1 MADSVAEML
10 LAAAREDA
18 KALHA
23 LLSIP
28 EISDAIIGFHAQ
40 QAVEKSLKA
49 VLSANGIAFRRTH
62 DIAELLDI
70 MADQHLPAP
79 PFAETLD
86 ELNPFAVEARYGL
99 VNPGQLDRSRT
110 ARLINAVLAWATE
123 QPART

>member
-1 MADSVAEML
+1 ML

-23 LLSIP
+23 LLGVP
-28 EISDAIIGFHAQ
+28 GISDAIIGFHAQ

-62 DIAELLDI
+62 DIAELLDM
-70 MADQHLPAP
+70 MADHHLPAP
-79 PFAETLD
+79 PFTETLD

-99 VNPGQLDRSRT
+99 VEPGALDRKRVCT
-110 ARLINAVLAWATE
+110 WTDGVLNWAKA
-123 QPART
+123 QIALQ